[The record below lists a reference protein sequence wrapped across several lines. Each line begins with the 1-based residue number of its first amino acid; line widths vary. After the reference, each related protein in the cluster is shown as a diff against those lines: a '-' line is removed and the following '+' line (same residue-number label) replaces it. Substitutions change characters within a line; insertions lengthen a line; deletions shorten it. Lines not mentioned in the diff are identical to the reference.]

1 MASSLCIT
9 HLRDAREEY
18 TAITS
23 NERGSV
29 VTDARNLLF
38 FLTDNHNRN
47 ALGCYGH
54 PMVQTPTLDSLA
66 ERGVRFANAYTAS
79 PICCPARAALATGR
93 FPHQTGY
100 WDNCIVYGGRVQSWM
115 HRVREQGHTVT
126 GIGKLLYRSS
136 DNDNGF
142 TEELIPMHILGGK
155 GGLPGL
161 LRSIGKERPHESD
174 WGLYADY
181 SRVGEAPYQV
191 YDRDITRHAIEWLK
205 EHAHKH
211 ELPWVLK
218 VSYPSPHPPFM
229 VPQELLDLYPVDSVP
244 LPPCFRAGERPEHE
258 AIQHLRHHTE
268 VRELS
273 EPLVRQI
280 TAAYL
285 ALITHVDRQIGEVLK
300 VAEGLG
306 LLETTR
312 ILYSSDHGEMH
323 GSHGLLGKYNMYEDS
338 AAVPLILAGHGVP
351 HGQTVQQLVS
361 HVDLFPTIVEAVGA
375 QTESSDDDLHGV
387 SLWSAVSGTETERTC
402 FAEYHAE
409 GSQSAFFMVR
419 EGSMK
424 LVHYV
429 DHPPQL
435 FNLAADREERHDLSR
450 ASDAQPILAR
460 LTKRLY
466 EMCDPVAVERQA
478 KHDQRVFLE
487 LWGGEEKVSREVDIA
502 FSPPPG
508 QALDDLTNAV

>member
-1 MASSLCIT
+1 MTIDEPFSSDDPI
-9 HLRDAREEY
+9 
-18 TAITS
+18 
-23 NERGSV
+23 
-29 VTDARNLLF
+29 VTNAHNLLL
-38 FLTDNHNRN
+38 FLSDNHNRN

-54 PMVQTPTLDSLA
+54 PMVQTPVLDSIA
-66 ERGVRFANAYTAS
+66 QRGVRFANAYTAS
-79 PICCPARAALATGR
+79 PICCPSRAALATGR

-115 HRVREQGHTVT
+115 HRIREQGHTVT
-126 GIGKLLYRSS
+126 GIGKLHYRSS
-136 DNDNGF
+136 ENDNGF
-142 TEELIPMHILGGK
+142 TEELIPMHILEGK

-181 SRVGEAPYQV
+181 SGAGEAPYQV
-191 YDRDITRHAIEWLK
+191 YDRDITQHAIDWLK

-211 ELPWVLK
+211 EKPWVLK

-244 LPPCFRAGERPEHE
+244 LPPCFRTGERPEHE
-258 AIQHLRHHTE
+258 AMRHLRYHTQ
-268 VRELS
+268 VRELT

-285 ALITHVDRQIGEVLK
+285 ALVTHVDRQIGKVMK
-300 VAEGLG
+300 VAEDLG
-306 LLETTR
+306 LLDTTR
-312 ILYSSDHGEMH
+312 IVYSSDHGEMH

-338 AAVPLILAGHGVP
+338 AAVPLIIAGPDVP
-351 HGQTVQQLVS
+351 QGRAVQQIVS
-361 HVDLFPTIVEAVGA
+361 HVDLFPTIVESVGA
-375 QTESSDDDLHGV
+375 QTVSSDDDLLGV
-387 SLWSAVSGTETERTC
+387 SLWPAVSGTETERLG

-409 GSQSAFFMVR
+409 GSQAAIFMVR
-419 EGSMK
+419 EGPMK
-424 LVHYV
+424 LVHYM
-429 DHPPQL
+429 DYPPQL
-435 FNLAADREERHDLSR
+435 FNLADDPGERHDLSGE
-450 ASDAQPILAR
+450 SDSQAVLER
-460 LTKRLY
+460 LTKRLH
-466 EMCDPVAVERQA
+466 EKCDPVAVEQRA

-508 QALDDLTNAV
+508 QALDHLTHAV